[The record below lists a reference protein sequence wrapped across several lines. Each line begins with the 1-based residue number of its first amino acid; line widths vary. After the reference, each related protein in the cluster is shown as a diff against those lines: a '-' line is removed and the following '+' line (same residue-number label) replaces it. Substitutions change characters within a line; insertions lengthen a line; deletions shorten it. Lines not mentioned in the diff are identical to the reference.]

1 MTQACVELLFLEG
14 ICRYFPQNQLLPT
27 MLFLTNLVN
36 ETPIE
41 TSSDLQTVETAIR
54 VLTEIIPIYGDAIG
68 TEWREFASH
77 FFPFLSSGFH
87 SLQGLVQRFFL
98 VIATVDETVVP
109 NMLFLLSSQ
118 LVNSSDSNLNR
129 NMVGDLVFL
138 NQD

>member
-1 MTQACVELLFLEG
+1 
-14 ICRYFPQNQLLPT
+14 

-87 SLQGLVQRFFL
+87 SLRGLVQRFFL

-138 NQD
+138 NQG

>member
-1 MTQACVELLFLEG
+1 
-14 ICRYFPQNQLLPT
+14 

-41 TSSDLQTVETAIR
+41 TSADLQTVETAIR
-54 VLTEIIPIYGDAIG
+54 VLTEIVPIYGDAIG

-87 SLQGLVQRFFL
+87 SLRGLIQRFFL

-109 NMLFLLSSQ
+109 DMLFLLSSQ
-118 LVNSSDSNLNR
+118 LVNSSDSNVNGITVVDFNL
-129 NMVGDLVFL
+129 L